1 MIKKSAI
8 LLLFILA
15 NHTLAHAF
23 QVNGYSLTKGDTFT
37 STSVID
43 QVITQSV
50 MGQSMEIKQITTTSE
65 KIEVVGVD
73 GDSFILSLTNL
84 STKLE
89 ANTPQGSQTMDSEG
103 NGPSDGLYKALKGKG
118 YQFTLS
124 KNGMVSNIT
133 GLDALRDSL
142 TKELTGTPLA
152 AALDQVL
159 ASFSDKSIQSSL
171 ENRFSIFAEDGS
183 EQWTT
188 SREMTINNM
197 PVSVESEYLYASDDV
212 IMVNSQLTIKDK
224 IVAMGTEMD
233 ANLSGTQENMM
244 TLDSTSGICTLSES
258 TGTIEGTVNAQGLS
272 IPISVLSVTTTNTV
286 KD

>member
-15 NHTLAHAF
+15 NYTLAQAF

-89 ANTPQGSQTMDSEG
+89 ANTPQGSQTIDSEG
-103 NGPSDGLYKALKGKG
+103 NGSSDGLYKALKGKS

-133 GLDALRDSL
+133 GLSALRDSL
-142 TKELTGTPLA
+142 TKELTGTPFA
-152 AALDQVL
+152 TALDQVL

>member
-8 LLLFILA
+8 LLLLILT
-15 NHTLAHAF
+15 NHTLANAW
-23 QVNGYSLTKGDTFT
+23 QVNGYSLTNGDTFT

-73 GDSFILSLTNL
+73 GDSFILNLTNL

-89 ANTPQGSQTMDSEG
+89 ANTPQGSQTIDSEG
-103 NGPSDGLYKALKGKG
+103 NGPSDGLYKALKGKS

-142 TKELTGTPLA
+142 TKELTGTPFA

-159 ASFSDKSIQSSL
+159 ASFSNKSIQSSL

-244 TLDSTSGICTLSES
+244 TLDSTTGICTLSES

>member
-1 MIKKSAI
+1 MIKKSII
-8 LLLFILA
+8 LLLFILT
-15 NHTLAHAF
+15 NYTLANAW
-23 QVNGYSLTKGDTFT
+23 QVKGYNFTKGDTFI
-37 STSVID
+37 SNSVVD

-65 KIEVVGVD
+65 KIEVLGVS
-73 GDSFILSLTNL
+73 GDSFTLSLTNI

-89 ANTPQGSQTMDSEG
+89 VNSPQGSQTIDSEG
-103 NGPSDGLYKALKGKG
+103 SGPSDGLYKALKGTS
-118 YQFTLS
+118 YQFTLTR
-124 KNGMVSNIT
+124 NGTVSNIT
-133 GLDALRDSL
+133 GLDAARDSL
-142 TKELTGTPLA
+142 TKELTGTPMA

-197 PVSVESEYLYASDDV
+197 PVTVESEYLYASDDV
-212 IMVNSQLTIKDK
+212 IMVNSQLSIAGK

-233 ANLSGTQENMM
+233 ADLSGTQESMV
-244 TLDSTSGICTLSES
+244 TLDNTGICTLLEVTS
-258 TGTIEGTVNAQGLS
+258 TIEGSVNAQGLTV
-272 IPISVLSVTTTNTV
+272 PISVLSVTTTNTV
-286 KD
+286 KE

>member
-8 LLLFILA
+8 LLLFILSSY
-15 NHTLAHAF
+15 TLANAW
-23 QVNGYSLTKGDTFT
+23 QVNGYNFTKGDTFT
-37 STSVID
+37 SNSVVD

-65 KIEVVGVD
+65 KIEVLGVS
-73 GDSFILSLTNL
+73 GDSFTLSLTNL

-89 ANTPQGSQTMDSEG
+89 VNSPQGSQTIDSEG
-103 NGPSDGLYKALKGKG
+103 NGPSDGLYKALKGMS

-124 KNGMVSNIT
+124 KNGTVSNIT
-133 GLDALRDSL
+133 GLDAVRDSL

-152 AALDQVL
+152 AALGQVL

-197 PVSVESEYLYASDDV
+197 PVSTDSEYLYASDDV
-212 IMVNSQLTIKDK
+212 IMVNSQLSIKGK

-233 ANLSGTQENMM
+233 ADLSGTQESMM
-244 TLDSTSGICTLSES
+244 TLDSTGICTLLEVTS
-258 TGTIEGTVNAQGLS
+258 TIDGSVNAQGLTV
-272 IPISVLSVTTTNTV
+272 PISVLSVTTANTV